1 MEGWVDLG
9 YPAVHRPEVEL
20 AISRSQVR
28 RPNHYITEQTVTTTT
43 TTTTSIK
50 TLQYLV
56 LESRIKTD
64 VDPGQDVELETET
77 RRRDDD
83 EEVRHLL
90 DKEVVVAQ

>member
-1 MEGWVDLG
+1 M
-9 YPAVHRPEVEL
+9 HRPEVEL